1 MLSVTEKAKRELK
14 RVAEQ
19 RGLSPAQCLRL
30 SIPPKWTGEGD
41 FGVVI
46 DVADPTDVIVSYQAA
61 PVLRM
66 EPEVAERLASS
77 MLDYKETPAGLGFA
91 LDVF

>member
-1 MLSVTEKAKRELK
+1 MLTVTDTAKHELK
-14 RVAEQ
+14 PIAEQ

-30 SIPPKWTGEGD
+30 TIPPKWTGEGD

-46 DVADPTDVIVSYQAA
+46 DVADTTDIIVSYEAA
-61 PVLRM
+61 PVLRL
-66 EPEVAERLASS
+66 EPEVAERLANS
-77 MLDYKETPAGLGFA
+77 MLDYKDTPAGLGFA